1 MSQVKWHSKPLNG
14 AIYSQF
20 MVLSWIRSGKI
31 DHKKHYNQAA
41 DAAAITTK
49 SLSNIFLGHPVA
61 NHNLFVT
68 NNVLKCVLNIML

>member
-1 MSQVKWHSKPLNG
+1 M
-14 AIYSQF
+14 
-20 MVLSWIRSGKI
+20 GKT
-31 DHKKHYNQAA
+31 DHKKPLDHYNQAA
-41 DAAAITTK
+41 DEAAITTK